1 MGYSDN
7 VDSPDINDPDVSSAK
22 YDDKGSSGGGGG
34 GGGGNDKNN
43 DKNKNK
49 DTDKKNKD
57 NMKSGSKKL
66 SKLVNKAESA
76 MGMSDYAYPLANY
89 NWDYKTYV
97 DNNYEPSKLGVSD
110 DISLSALK
118 RDVQAGDKYLRAL
131 MTDSTPNENS
141 IAGISDIDFTDPDFM
156 SKIRANNQKPPYATF
171 RTEYTEKDYP
181 TSGKYSNSYFVRSGY
196 CPVPNIRSKAECM
209 SKDKAF
215 EWKEGS
221 VELPS
226 AAKPSFSA
234 KSQTPPPNGKCFK
247 PRYSYVNHVSDTGLT
262 DGFLPGL
269 MNDMGS
275 LNPSIMFS
283 LIDKGI
289 VEGDR
294 QTSPPKF
301 QLLPCFP
308 KPIPALPKME
318 KFTQQYAPQNVNND
332 RINTK
337 QLDLFV
343 GITSMCIILFAFS
356 IFIYMYR

>member
-22 YDDKGSSGGGGG
+22 YDDNGSGGGGG
-34 GGGGNDKNN
+34 GGGGGGSGSNNKSKDK
-43 DKNKNK
+43 DK
-49 DTDKKNKD
+49 
-57 NMKSGSKKL
+57 MKSGSKKI
-66 SKLVNKAESA
+66 SKLANKAESA
-76 MGMSDYAYPLANY
+76 MDMLDYAYPMANY

-110 DISLSALK
+110 DITLSALR

-131 MTDSTPNENS
+131 MIDSTPNENS
-141 IAGISDIDFTDPDFM
+141 IAGISDVDFTDPDFM
-156 SKIRANNQKPPYATF
+156 SRIRSNNQKPPYATF

-196 CPVPNIRSKAECM
+196 CPVPNIRTKAECT

-221 VELPS
+221 VDLPAS
-226 AAKPSFSA
+226 AKPSFSA
-234 KSQTPPPNGKCFK
+234 KSQKPPPNGKCFK

-269 MNDMGS
+269 MSDMS
-275 LNPSIMFS
+275 TLNPSIMFS
-283 LIDKGI
+283 IIDKGI

-294 QTSPPKF
+294 KTSPPKF

-308 KPIPALPKME
+308 KPIPELPKME
-318 KFTQQYAPQNVNND
+318 KFTSQYSQPKSNNSYM
-332 RINTK
+332 NTT
-337 QLDLFV
+337 QLHLFV
-343 GITSMCIILFAFS
+343 GITVMCIIIFAVS
-356 IFIYMYR
+356 IFIYRYRYM